1 MTNVNLWGNE
11 QTRIQFGVWWRAA
24 ARLGLGFGEHGVAQR
39 ERGATAGGRIGWG
52 ARRSGTRSEGRTSR
66 FRAHVHVC
74 RLVISAVFP

>member
-24 ARLGLGFGEHGVAQR
+24 ARLGLGFEEHGIAQR